1 MFDFSKFFCQL
12 VKKGVKD
19 HQFKIASRFFE
30 IKTNVVNFEIILKYI
45 ENFQIFFMAPDRL
58 PPS

>member
-12 VKKGVKD
+12 KKGVRD